1 MMSDRN
7 NKQRHAYFLN
17 ESKKIVDNYKIKY
30 SNHDTGKNA
39 SEQSTNIFDE
49 ANEYKPK
56 TKKTLSDIF
65 QELLFENNE
74 YMSLDSDSDSDCETD
89 GDNDDITCN
98 DDKLFCSST
107 QGIVFPVTASFCIL
121 NDTERIINTMIYNLS
136 QSSKR
141 DVTHLYKNSASSTGY
156 QTNLFYIIFYL
167 RNILR

>member
-1 MMSDRN
+1 MMSDKN
-7 NKQRHAYFLN
+7 QKQRTAYLLN
-17 ESKKIVDNYKIKY
+17 AGKKMVADYKVKY

-74 YMSLDSDSDSDCETD
+74 YMSSDSDSDCETD
-89 GDNDDITCN
+89 GDNDSTCN
-98 DDKLFCSST
+98 DDKLFFSST
-107 QGIVFPVTASFCIL
+107 QGIIFPITASFCIL
-121 NDTERIINTMIYNLS
+121 NDTERIINTMIYNLA